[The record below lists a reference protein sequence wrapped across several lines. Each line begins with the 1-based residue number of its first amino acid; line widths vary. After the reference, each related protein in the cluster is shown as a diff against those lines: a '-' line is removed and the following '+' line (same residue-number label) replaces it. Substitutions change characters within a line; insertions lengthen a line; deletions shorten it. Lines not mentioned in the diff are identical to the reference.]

1 MLAKAGTIDSYVSTR
16 KPRGG
21 EGIMIAHPKKAD
33 YFDKLSKDSGVA
45 LPSVWDIRVPVM
57 CEACF
62 AQHVSELRMKT

>member
-1 MLAKAGTIDSYVSTR
+1 
-16 KPRGG
+16 
-21 EGIMIAHPKKAD
+21 MIAHPKKAD